1 MRIVEVVVTTC
12 RVPLSRPIIMGAL
25 RFDAREYLL
34 VELRTDEGLVGLG
47 FGMTRDAPLEAIL
60 VRTIAPRI
68 LGRDPLLSESLWEDL
83 YDANLTIGQRGLFM
97 RCLSAVDTALW
108 DIKAQAAGLPLW
120 QLIGGVREQV
130 PATVAGGYPGAGVT
144 LDDLAEEV
152 GAYAAAGYS
161 VVKIAGGP
169 LADDTERLRVAREVL
184 GPDRPLAYDAHW
196 AWRTVAEVLPVV
208 RHWDGF
214 GLEFIEDPFP
224 SDSPRLAAD
233 LRERTR
239 IPLALGEDVT
249 GRFAYRDLL
258 EQAPP
263 EHLRLDATTTGGI
276 TEALRVCALAAAA
289 SIPVLPHIFPELH
302 VHLAAGLRIV
312 PAVEVTD
319 PDREIDLFWRLLE
332 APLRPV
338 AGLVAAPV
346 RPGHGVALDRAS
358 VARYQETQQTVRR

>member
-12 RVPLSRPIIMGAL
+12 RVPLSRPIVMGAL
-25 RFDAREYLL
+25 HFDAREYLL
-34 VELRTDEGLVGLG
+34 VEVRTDEGLVGLG
-47 FGMTRDAPLEAIL
+47 FGMTRDAPLEAI
-60 VRTIAPRI
+60 VARTIAPRI
-68 LGRDPLLSESLWEDL
+68 LGRDPLLVESIWEDL

-97 RCLSAVDTALW
+97 RCLSAVDVALW
-108 DIKAQAAGLPLW
+108 DIKGQAAGLPLW
-120 QLIGGVREQV
+120 QLIGGVREKV
-130 PATVAGGYPGAGVT
+130 AATVAGGYPRDGVT
-144 LDDLAEEV
+144 LDELGEEV
-152 GAYAAAGYS
+152 RAYAAAGYS

-169 LADDTERLRVAREVL
+169 LVADTERLRVARDAI
-184 GPDRPLAYDAHW
+184 GAAGALAYDAHW

-208 RHWDGF
+208 RRWDRF
-214 GLEFIEDPFP
+214 ALAFIEDPFP

-249 GRFAYRDLL
+249 GRYAYRDLL

-276 TEALRVCALAAAA
+276 TEALRVCALASTA

-312 PAVEVTD
+312 PAVEVTE
-319 PDREIDLFWRLLE
+319 PAREIDLFWRLLE
-332 APLRPV
+332 SPLRPV
-338 AGLVAAPV
+338 GGIVAAPLL
-346 RPGHGVALDRAS
+346 PGLGVELDRAS
-358 VARYQETQQTVRR
+358 VSVHQVSQQTIRA